1 MRYIRFIAAFI
12 AIFAATSCFVDDF
25 EHVEVPSE
33 SRDEITVVARVAR
46 FDDREVDT
54 RGTKNEDEANVTCMA
69 VAIFPIVDGAIGDCV
84 FYDFRE
90 GSQLLFTI
98 DRQEI
103 KNGAYIYNVD
113 KPYVMYVFANL
124 PAMTEDACAKM
135 TLDQMKAMAYSVEN
149 VDIPQKGFPMIGSL
163 GDAIDTNDDKK
174 GDTTI
179 TPEGDGKTFIL
190 KPGNALNPTLP
201 LVNGE
206 ETDLLNVPMKALFS
220 KVNFTIKVTP
230 DQTVDTHLT
239 PQFTLDSYTVNNVP
253 ASVDFAMGG
262 KPRLNHSITDNVTSV
277 VGPFE
282 NPMPLLNGT
291 TIARGTQTIN
301 FTIYLPERFL
311 TPTYQSHDGSMHG
324 QDDYYNY
331 PFPVVE
337 GKYRAED
344 LDLRQRFKPELPK
357 GQAATYVTI
366 NGTFRDHQQHEF
378 IVSYDI
384 YLGEDNYGNFD
395 TERNCEYFHYIT
407 IRGILNS
414 DEQLHEPGKE
424 ISIDHRVNVTRVEPI
439 IVNLRRETQLDSH
452 FEVRPL
458 RIRKNPDY
466 KGDLS
471 NAKVKIEVVYDKTPD
486 QKWVGLERSF
496 GNGAKSGDAIYL
508 NDGDL
513 AADRKNSLGKR
524 KYFTTDLTYN
534 TLAGESQKDANGY
547 SIKGGQSVIV
557 PITEDDEAVWIYV
570 DEAPID
576 EAADAMRKATIRIS
590 IAEDGTNYDTP
601 IDYVI
606 QQHQLFPV
614 THGDNTYLIEYVEEY
629 LHNFD
634 AEDSYGQT
642 KQKGMPW
649 GLDGVQLSNKYTSFD
664 TDKAGTDWKS
674 DYTSKYPL
682 PYYDFYIGKH
692 DDDNEN
698 SDEYTKDGGTLHNYA
713 GQLFTEEIYKATK
726 NDSDVNKKV
735 NVLTMADQPKGAV
748 EYCYNRNKRQSDGS
762 VAEEDLVWYLP
773 SADELEDFI
782 IEGYSTFKEFQDNYY
797 WTSQPAYIRNV
808 FYYEYDRLIGSD
820 DTYAFTIYED
830 NKEYARAT
838 KVVYDNGKYDYVP
851 SGLDPIAYKADG
863 TQVDNRAKRNEGN
876 STIFGYFY
884 VMRYWKRDKW
894 GGKDYGQDKRG
905 IADAIKNGIDVTTGD
920 YDEVFKDT
928 KDEKRYYFHLG
939 HLYNMVQKKDVNG
952 KTETGYLLR
961 TESHRV
967 RCVRKQ

>member
-54 RGTKNEDEANVTCMA
+54 RGTKNDAEANVTCMA
-69 VAIFPIVDGAIGDCV
+69 VAIFPIEDGSIGDCV
-84 FYDFRE
+84 FYDFRM
-90 GSQLLFTI
+90 GNQLLFTI
-98 DRQEI
+98 DRLEK
-103 KNGAYIYNVD
+103 KNNNYIYNVNE
-113 KPYVMYVFANL
+113 PYVMYVFANL
-124 PAMTEDACAKM
+124 PTMTEEDCANKS
-135 TLDQMKAMAYSVEN
+135 LEEMKAMAYSVEG
-149 VDIPQKGFPMIGSL
+149 VDIPTNGFPMIGSL
-163 GDAIDTNDDKK
+163 GDAI
-174 GDTTI
+174 
-179 TPEGDGKTFIL
+179 TPEGDDKSFIL
-190 KPGNALNPTLP
+190 KPGSAEQPTLP
-201 LVNGE
+201 LVNGDE
-206 ETDLLNVPMKALFS
+206 SDLLNVPMKALFS

-239 PQFTLDSYTVNNVP
+239 PQFTLKSYTVKNVP
-253 ASVDFAMGG
+253 ESVDFAMGG
-262 KPRLNHSITDNVTSV
+262 GDRLNHSVIDDVTSV
-277 VGPFE
+277 VGPFVD
-282 NPMPLLNGT
+282 PMPLLNGT

-311 TPTYQSHDGSMHG
+311 TPTLQSHDGSKDG
-324 QDDYYNY
+324 QQGYYDY
-331 PFPVVE
+331 PFPVVD

-344 LDLRQRFKPELPK
+344 LDLRQRFKPELPDPK
-357 GQAATYVTI
+357 DQAATYVTI

-378 IVSYDI
+378 NVSYDV

-414 DEQLHEPGKE
+414 DEQLHEPGNE
-424 ISIDHRVNVTRVEPI
+424 ISIDHRVNITRVEPI
-439 IVNLRRETQLDSH
+439 IVNLRRETLLDSH

-466 KGDLS
+466 EGDLS

-496 GNGAKSGDAIYL
+496 GNGAQNGTTTYL

-524 KYFTTDLTYN
+524 KYFTTDLTNN

-547 SIKGGQSVIV
+547 STSGGQSVIV

-590 IAEDGTNYDTP
+590 IAEDGTNYGAP

-606 QQHQLFPV
+606 QQRQLFPV
-614 THGDNTYLIEYVEEY
+614 TNGDNTYLIEYVEEY

-642 KQKGMPW
+642 KQEGMPW
-649 GLDGVQLSNKYTSFD
+649 GLDGVQLSNEYTSFD
-664 TDKAGTDWKS
+664 TDRAGSGWKS
-674 DYTSKYPL
+674 DYTSKHPL

-713 GQLFTEEIYKATK
+713 GREFTEKIVK
-726 NDSDVNKKV
+726 NPNSDVKY
-735 NVLTMADQPKGAV
+735 LTTVDQASGAV
-748 EYCYNRNKRQSDGS
+748 EYCYNKNKRNSDGS
-762 VAEEDLVWYLP
+762 VDVQWYLP

-782 IEGYSTFKEFQDNYY
+782 VAGYSSFKEFQDNYY

-808 FYYEYDRLIGSD
+808 FYYEYLRLIGSD

-838 KVVYDNGKYDYVP
+838 KVVYDSGKYDYVP
-851 SGLDPIAYKADG
+851 SGLDSTP
-863 TQVDNRAKRNEGN
+863 TPLVDNRAKNGESN

-884 VMRYWKRDKW
+884 MMRYWKRDTW
-894 GGKDYGQDKRG
+894 GGKDYGQDKKG
-905 IADAIKNGIDVTTGD
+905 IADAIKNGIDVTNGN
-920 YDEVFKDT
+920 YDEAFKDT
-928 KDEKRYYFHLG
+928 KDGKRYYFHLG
-939 HLYNMVQKKDVNG
+939 HLYNMVQKTEVNG
-952 KTETGYLLR
+952 KEETGYRKR
-961 TESHRV
+961 TESNRV
-967 RCVRKQ
+967 RCVRKVETQTK

>member
-1 MRYIRFIAAFI
+1 MRYIRFITAFI

-25 EHVEVPSE
+25 EHVEVPSG
-33 SRDEITVVARVAR
+33 SHDDITVVARVAR

-54 RGTKNEDEANVTCMA
+54 RGTKNDAEANVTCMA
-69 VAIFPIVDGAIGDCV
+69 VAIFPIVDGSIGNCV
-84 FYDFRE
+84 FYDFRM
-90 GSQLLFTI
+90 GNQLLFTI
-98 DRQEI
+98 DRLEK
-103 KNGAYIYNVD
+103 KNDGSYIYNVNE
-113 KPYVMYVFANL
+113 PYVMYVFANL
-124 PAMTEDACAKM
+124 PTMTEEDCANKS
-135 TLDQMKAMAYSVEN
+135 LEEMKAMAYSVED
-149 VDIPQKGFPMIGSL
+149 VDIPQNGFPMIGSL
-163 GDAIDTNDDKK
+163 GDA
-174 GDTTI
+174 I

-190 KPGNALNPTLP
+190 KPNSETNPTFP
-201 LVNGE
+201 LVNGDE
-206 ETDLLNVPMKALFS
+206 SDLLNVPMKALFS

-253 ASVDFAMGG
+253 ASVDFGLGRM
-262 KPRLNHSITDNVTSV
+262 PRLDYSVTDDVTSV

-282 NPMPLLNGT
+282 NPRPLLNGIT
-291 TIARGTQTIN
+291 VARGTQTIN

-311 TPTYQSHDGSMHG
+311 TPTYQSHDGSKDG
-324 QDDYYNY
+324 QQELGYYDY
-331 PFPVVE
+331 PFPVVD

-344 LDLRQRFKPELPK
+344 LDLRQRFKPELPY
-357 GQAATYVTI
+357 GQTATYVTI

-378 IVSYDI
+378 YVSYDV

-395 TERNCEYFHYIT
+395 TGRNCEYFHYIT

-414 DEQLHEPGKE
+414 DDQLHDPGNE

-486 QKWVGLERSF
+486 QKWIGLERSF
-496 GNGAKSGDAIYL
+496 GNGAQSGPTTYL

-513 AADRKNSLGKR
+513 ADDRKNSLGKR
-524 KYFTTDLTYN
+524 KYFTSDLTYN
-534 TLAGESQKDANGY
+534 TLAGDIQTGESQIDANGY
-547 SIKGGQSVIV
+547 STTGGQSVIV

-570 DEAPID
+570 DEAPIN

-590 IAEDGTNYDTP
+590 IAEDGTNYGAP

-614 THGDNTYLIEYVEEY
+614 THGDKTYLIEYVEEY

-642 KQKGMPW
+642 KKEGMHW
-649 GLDGVQLSNKYTSFD
+649 GLNDVQLSNKYTSFD
-664 TDKAGTDWKS
+664 TDKAGTSWKS
-674 DYTSKYPL
+674 DYTSIYPL

-698 SDEYTKDGGTLHNYA
+698 SDEYTKDGGTLHNFA
-713 GQLFTEEIYKATK
+713 GWDFTKEIAENSNAGFTK
-726 NDSDVNKKV
+726 
-735 NVLTMADQPKGAV
+735 LTLSETANSAV
-748 EYCYNRNKRQSDGS
+748 EYCYNKNKRQSDGS
-762 VAEEDLVWYLP
+762 VAEDDLVWYLP

-808 FYYEYDRLIGSD
+808 FYYEYFRLIGSD

-851 SGLDPIAYKADG
+851 SGLESIARKADG

-884 VMRYWKRDKW
+884 MMRYWKRDQW
-894 GGKDYGQDKRG
+894 GGKDYGQDKKG
-905 IADAIKNGIDVTTGD
+905 IANAIENGIDVTNGD

-928 KDEKRYYFHLG
+928 KDGKRYYVHLG
-939 HLYNMVQKKDVNG
+939 HLYNMVQKTEVNG
-952 KTETGYLLR
+952 KKETGYRKR
-961 TESHRV
+961 TESNRV
-967 RCVRKQ
+967 RCVRKVE

>member
-12 AIFAATSCFVDDF
+12 TIFAATSCFVDDF

-33 SRDEITVVARVAR
+33 GRDEITVVARVAR

-54 RGTKNEDEANVTCMA
+54 RGTKNDAEANVTCMA
-69 VAIFPIVDGAIGDCV
+69 VAIFPIDDGSIGNCV
-84 FYDFRE
+84 FYDFRI
-90 GSQLLFTI
+90 GNQLLFTI
-98 DRQEI
+98 DRLEK
-103 KNGAYIYNVD
+103 KNNNYIYNVNE
-113 KPYVMYVFANL
+113 PYVMYVFANL
-124 PAMTEDACAKM
+124 PTMTEEDCAN
-135 TLDQMKAMAYSVEN
+135 LSLEEMKAMAYSVEG
-149 VDIPQKGFPMIGSL
+149 VDIPTNGFPMIGSL
-163 GDAIDTNDDKK
+163 GDAI
-174 GDTTI
+174 
-179 TPEGDGKTFIL
+179 TPEGDGKSFIL
-190 KPGNALNPTLP
+190 KPGSAEQPTLP
-201 LVNGE
+201 LVNGDE
-206 ETDLLNVPMKALFS
+206 SDLLNVPMKALFS

-262 KPRLNHSITDNVTSV
+262 GDRLNHSVIDNVTSV
-277 VGPFE
+277 VGSFK
-282 NPMPLLNGT
+282 NPMPLLND
-291 TIARGTQTIN
+291 IKVARGTQTIN

-311 TPTYQSHDGSMHG
+311 TPTHQSHDGSKHG
-324 QDDYYNY
+324 QPGYYDY
-331 PFPVVE
+331 PFPVVG

-357 GQAATYVTI
+357 DQAATYVTI

-378 IVSYDI
+378 NVSYDV

-414 DEQLHEPGKE
+414 DEQLHEPGNE

-439 IVNLRRETQLDSH
+439 IINLRRETQLDSH

-471 NAKVKIEVVYDKTPD
+471 KAKVKVEVVYDKTPD

-496 GNGAKSGDAIYL
+496 GNGVQSGSATYL
-508 NDGDL
+508 VATDL
-513 AADRKNSLGKR
+513 AADRQNSKGKR

-534 TLAGESQKDANGY
+534 TLAGDINTGESQKDANGY
-547 SIKGGQSVIV
+547 STTGGQSVIV

-570 DEAPID
+570 DEAPIN

-590 IAEDGTNYDTP
+590 IAEDGINYGAP

-606 QQHQLFPV
+606 QQRQLFPV

-642 KQKGMPW
+642 KQEGMPW

-664 TDKAGTDWKS
+664 TDKAGSGWKS

-698 SDEYTKDGGTLHNYA
+698 SDEYTKDGGTLHNFA
-713 GQLFTEEIYKATK
+713 GQEFTKEIAK
-726 NDSDVNKKV
+726 NPNSGIKYLN
-735 NVLTMADQPKGAV
+735 LSEQASGAV
-748 EYCYNRNKRQSDGS
+748 EYCYNRNKRDVNGN
-762 VAEEDLVWYLP
+762 VVKVEWYLP

-782 IEGYSTFKEFQDNYY
+782 IPAYASFKEFQDNYY

-808 FYYEYDRLIGSD
+808 FYYEYFRLIGSD
-820 DTYAFTIYED
+820 DTYAFIIYED

-838 KVVYDNGKYDYVP
+838 KVVYDSGKYDYVP
-851 SGLDPIAYKADG
+851 SGLDSTP
-863 TQVDNRAKRNEGN
+863 TPPVDNRVKKDEGN
-876 STIFGYFY
+876 SHIFGYFY
-884 VMRYWKRDKW
+884 MMRYWKRDTW
-894 GGKDYGQDKRG
+894 GGKDYGQDKKG
-905 IADAIKNGIDVTTGD
+905 IADAIEKGIDVTNGD

-928 KDEKRYYFHLG
+928 KDGKRYYVHLG
-939 HLYNMVQKKDVNG
+939 HLYNMVQKKNING
-952 KTETGYLLR
+952 KEETGYRKR

-967 RCVRKQ
+967 RCVRKVQTQN